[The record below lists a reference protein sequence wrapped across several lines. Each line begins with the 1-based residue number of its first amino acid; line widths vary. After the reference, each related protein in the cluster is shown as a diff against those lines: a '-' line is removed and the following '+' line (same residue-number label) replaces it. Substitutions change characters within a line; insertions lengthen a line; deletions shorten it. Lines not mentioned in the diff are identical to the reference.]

1 MDTNGTHLFLESE
14 PSLFGHLAMFVHT
27 DKEFDSYLY
36 IFIYKYEEK
45 MKAINIQRVTES
57 LKL

>member
-1 MDTNGTHLFLESE
+1 MDTNGTHSFLESE
-14 PSLFGHLAMFVHT
+14 PALFGHLAMFAHT